1 MVRGDYMQ
9 RLMRLEDVAALTRQ
23 PPRRLRQWCAT
34 GQLECEPAGT
44 SWEIGES
51 QVPRISALAG
61 QPGRLPGGRRAAAL
75 ALPSSAAGPSLVR
88 QVAQRLRLAESDL
101 ALATVALDG
110 VELTLVVWP
119 ERSQENAGP
128 ALAGL
133 ADELEGELLDGSEA
147 AMASEAPLA
156 PDRFPPALRSTRKPA
171 FRVPAGRAR

>member
-1 MVRGDYMQ
+1 MQ

-34 GQLECEPAGT
+34 GQLACEPAGM

-51 QVPRISALAG
+51 QIPRISALAG

-75 ALPSSAAGPSLVR
+75 ALPASAAGPPLIR
-88 QVAQRLRLAESDL
+88 QIAQRLSLAEADL
-101 ALATVALDG
+101 ALATVAIDR
-110 VELTLVVWP
+110 VERALIVWP
-119 ERSQENAGP
+119 ERSQENAAS

-133 ADELEGELLDGSEA
+133 ADELEGELLDGG
-147 AMASEAPLA
+147 EAPIA

-171 FRVPAGRAR
+171 VQVPSGRAR